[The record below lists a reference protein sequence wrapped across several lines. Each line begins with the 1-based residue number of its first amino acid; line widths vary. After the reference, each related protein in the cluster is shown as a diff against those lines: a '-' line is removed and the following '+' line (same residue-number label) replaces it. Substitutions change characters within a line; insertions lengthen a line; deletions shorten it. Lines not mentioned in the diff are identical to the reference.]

1 MAMLLTESYQRISKI
16 SLTYGEIRT
25 YAKYNSQDNINAYT
39 TYDIKTTYYIPTQNY
54 VSFGSGNL
62 TVDGNRIDYGYTTI
76 YKGETTLMEFQRTLQ
91 HDNDGTSPI
100 KNIVTTFNASFG
112 GSGSAN
118 ADVEMPKIARLPIIT
133 SLENINDEQNPII
146 VFTNPAGFYLKA
158 YFYRLS
164 GYEFVRENVTS
175 PYTFELT
182 TDERNTIRQF
192 MKNMQSD
199 SVPAITIEAYSSSD
213 FSESS
218 YIGEATKLL
227 KVSITNATPT
237 VSLNV
242 VETNQKVIDLYGTN
256 NASTV
261 VKNLSQL
268 KLVST
273 VGLKKYATLNSRTY
287 TYNSNQTSNDETV
300 TIVPTVNKV
309 SVNVVD
315 SRNLPAS
322 ASKTLNMVDY
332 LPIVINSYDFFRTSP
347 TSSEIKL
354 NADITYFQGTYNGT
368 ANAPIIQYK
377 MGANGTLRTLTT
389 DDYTLDTKNN
399 KITINSLVLEDTLLY
414 TKQETFYLYV
424 NDIFSSYS
432 ENDVVLKGIPTT
444 ERGEFDFQVNGD
456 LFIADRTRQNKI
468 NVKEKLENLVVDNLD
483 DEAIN
488 KAPSQRAVKNALNK
502 PIFLASLSAVTTMSF
517 PVSMKYYQIPFNTVS
532 YSTGNNL
539 TLQNGNIVIGKN
551 IDKIRITVQFN
562 WYNFELPQ
570 DKTVVVAKNDQDMI
584 NIGYVHYPSSVLY
597 STLTGFGI
605 LDVANGDTISVKVA
619 SAATGT
625 CRLFPYTKIL
635 IEVI

>member
-1 MAMLLTESYQRISKI
+1 MAILLTESYQRISTI

-39 TYDIKTTYYIPTQNY
+39 TYDIKATYYIPTQNY
-54 VSFGSGNL
+54 VAFGSGNL

-91 HDNDGTSPI
+91 HETDGTSPI

-112 GSGSAN
+112 GSGSTN
-118 ADVEMPKIARLPIIT
+118 ADVQMPKIARLPVIT

-164 GYEFVRENVTS
+164 GYEFVRENVAS

-182 TDERNTIRQF
+182 TNERNTIRQF

-199 SVPAITIEAYSSSD
+199 STPAITIEAYSSSD

-218 YIGEATKLL
+218 YIGEATKTL

-242 VETNQKVIDLYGTN
+242 VETNQKVIDVYGGST
-256 NASTV
+256 ATTV
-261 VKNLSQL
+261 VKNVSQL
-268 KLVST
+268 NLSSV
-273 VGLKKYATLNSRTY
+273 VELKKYATLKSRTY
-287 TYNSNQTSNDETV
+287 TYNDNQTSNDETV

-332 LPIVINSYDFFRTSP
+332 LPMVINSYDFFRTSP

-377 MGANGTLRTLTT
+377 MGSNGTLRTLTT
-389 DDYTLDTKNN
+389 DDYTLDTTNN
-399 KITINSLVLEDTLLY
+399 KITITNLVLTDTLVY
-414 TKQETFYLYV
+414 TKAETFYLYV
-424 NDIFSSYS
+424 SDIFSSDN
-432 ENDVVLKGIPTT
+432 ENDVVTKGIPTT

-456 LFIADRTRQNKI
+456 LFIADRDRNNRVNVLEKIKEIVNDNKTALVNLVYPVGSIYMSTNSTSPASLFGGTWEQIKDRFLLCCGNTYSAGATGGEATHKLTINEMPSHGHDLVYGSKDSNSGVVISYYDGGYNSLSIENWAWRESGVRQNI
-468 NVKEKLENLVVDNLD
+468 YARNEGG
-483 DEAIN
+483 
-488 KAPSQRAVKNALNK
+488 SQAHNNMPPYLAV
-502 PIFLASLSAVTTMSF
+502 
-517 PVSMKYYQIPFNTVS
+517 
-532 YSTGNNL
+532 
-539 TLQNGNIVIGKN
+539 
-551 IDKIRITVQFN
+551 
-562 WYNFELPQ
+562 
-570 DKTVVVAKNDQDMI
+570 
-584 NIGYVHYPSSVLY
+584 YVWKR
-597 STLTGFGI
+597 T
-605 LDVANGDTISVKVA
+605 A
-619 SAATGT
+619 
-625 CRLFPYTKIL
+625 
-635 IEVI
+635 